1 MQELS
6 PAAIVADQLHS
17 TAIHLLRWLR
27 QEDVA
32 SGISA
37 AQLSALSVIVFA
49 GPLTMGELAAA
60 EQVQPPTMTRLVQAL
75 SQGGFVVRERD
86 SQDRRIVRIHATPE
100 GTRVLT
106 EGRHRRVAALTERLQ
121 TLSNDDLLAIEQS
134 VQLIAA
140 LVSKTEE

>member
-1 MQELS
+1 MQEPP
-6 PAAIVADQLHS
+6 PASAIADHLHS

-37 AQLSALSVIVFA
+37 AQLSALSVIVFT
-49 GPLTMGELAAA
+49 GPITMGELAAA

-75 SQGGFVVRERD
+75 NQAGFVVRERD
-86 SQDRRIVRIHATPE
+86 PQDRRIMRIHATPE
-100 GTRVLT
+100 GMRVLT

-121 TLSNDDLLAIEQS
+121 TLSNNDLLTIEQAL
-134 VQLIAA
+134 QLVAA
-140 LVSKTEE
+140 LVVKTEE